1 MTSAM
6 NNRTT
11 EMENKKAASLSHFL
25 SDFAPRQIPDTE
37 VEVLPMD
44 AEVPVHDNI
53 APVEEKDP
61 MVDFHQAEDK
71 PEDGFDEA
79 SLVVETKI
87 NAEEL
92 KKKEIDEAVEKTKA
106 ELEAKF
112 AEEKASLAANH
123 EKALS
128 ELKEKTIAEIA
139 ANLDE
144 NLKKGFDEMLNDI
157 GSDVAKILGAFIGE
171 KMKDDAL
178 DDFAKRI
185 AKEAIEAKEPL
196 VIEGNG
202 ELLQALEK
210 RPDFDKSKFNLQ
222 TVDCADIR
230 LHLGDQVIAT
240 RLEPIMKELKGLV
253 Q

>member
-1 MTSAM
+1 
-6 NNRTT
+6 
-11 EMENKKAASLSHFL
+11 MENKKASSLSFFL
-25 SDFAPRQIPDTE
+25 SDFAPRQIPDAE

-44 AEVPVHDNI
+44 TEVPAHDI
-53 APVEEKDP
+53 IKPVEEADP

-79 SLVVETKI
+79 SLVVETRI

-92 KKKEIDEAVEKTKA
+92 KKKAIDEAVEKTKA
-106 ELEAKF
+106 DLEAKF
-112 AEEKASLAANH
+112 ASEKASLVANH
-123 EKALS
+123 EQALN
-128 ELKEKTIAEIA
+128 EFKEKTIAEIA
-139 ANLDE
+139 ANLEED
-144 NLKKGFDEMLNDI
+144 LKKGFDEMLVDI
-157 GSDVAKILGAFIGE
+157 SSDVAKILGAFIGA
-171 KMKDDAL
+171 KMQDDAL
-178 DDFAKRI
+178 DDFSKRI
-185 AKEAIEAKEPL
+185 AKEALDAKEPL

-210 RPDFDKSKFNLQ
+210 RPDFDKLKFNLQ
-222 TVDCADIR
+222 MTDSADIR

>member
-1 MTSAM
+1 MIGAM
-6 NNRTT
+6 NNSNT

-25 SDFAPRQIPDTE
+25 SDFAPRRIPDTE

-44 AEVPVHDNI
+44 AEVPVHDI
-53 APVEEKDP
+53 KPAEEVDP

-71 PEDGFDEA
+71 PEDSFDEA
-79 SLVVETKI
+79 SLVTETKI

-92 KKKEIDEAVEKTKA
+92 KKQAIDEAVEKTKA

-112 AEEKASLAANH
+112 AEEKASLEASH

-128 ELKEKTIAEIA
+128 ELKEKTISDIT

-144 NLKKGFDEMLNDI
+144 DLKKGFDEILENI
-157 GSDVAKILGAFIGE
+157 SSDVAKILGVFIGQ
-171 KMKDDAL
+171 KMQDDAL

-185 AKEAIEAKEPL
+185 AKEALAAKQPL

-210 RPDFDKSKFNLQ
+210 RSDFDKSKFNLQ
-222 TVDCADIR
+222 PTESADIR

-253 Q
+253 K